1 MQFGDKECLNGYH
14 KLKHSQSNRI
24 LVDQPGS
31 TKEEGHLGLSVNSR
45 RPTCRL
51 GESWT
56 VVGVMVERP
65 ELTQGCLVTYV
76 GT

>member
-1 MQFGDKECLNGYH
+1 MFAIWGKG
-14 KLKHSQSNRI
+14 
-24 LVDQPGS
+24 VFDQLES
-31 TKEEGHLGLSVNSR
+31 TKDEGHLGLSENSR

-65 ELTQGCLVTYV
+65 GFTQGRLVTYA